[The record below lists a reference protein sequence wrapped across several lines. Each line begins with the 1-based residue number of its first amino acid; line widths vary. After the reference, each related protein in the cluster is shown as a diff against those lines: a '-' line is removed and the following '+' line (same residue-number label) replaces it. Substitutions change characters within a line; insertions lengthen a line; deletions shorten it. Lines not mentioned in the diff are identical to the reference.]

1 LQRIFSNCIAL
12 ARGDQIQQGPVPIN
26 IYRYAYA
33 LINSL
38 GTVDDEWI
46 KNKTVSDQN
55 VADC

>member
-1 LQRIFSNCIAL
+1 M
-12 ARGDQIQQGPVPIN
+12 N

-33 LINSL
+33 LINPL

-46 KNKTVSDQN
+46 KNKTLSDQN